1 MEGLSPLEHDVNTVE
16 LHISATAINHWKN
29 LFIIIVFYLVLRRVL
44 QLTVATFLRVLVE
57 LGLEI
62 VGYSLLHYLATH
74 RQRFYIA
81 VGTGT

>member
-1 MEGLSPLEHDVNTVE
+1 MEHDVNTVE

-74 RQRFYIA
+74 IA
-81 VGTGT
+81 VGTDSVLISK